1 MVVPLT
7 PIGVLV
13 DPHVM
18 PLTPMGVCSAG
29 VIWRAAMNALSTN
42 YPECYDKTPSWK
54 LDGVTLGG
62 QCPGGSATS
71 SSRRLAEAT
80 HDRDRWHALVSEA
93 KTLFGSLSQIIQRGN
108 AASVM
113 GTLPQ
118 ADLLDVGFVLRL
130 NDDDD
135 CDDGEPCLT
144 GVVIAVSTVDV
155 DAVLGRTASLPCDVA
170 PDAAEDRVYMV
181 LWFRKSGGKPI
192 YSFDVRGRSFNKALQ
207 WSDPGNFGPRAYF
220 ATVARPAAL
229 TLSSVQ
235 LDDEGTYRCRVDF
248 KNSPTRNFQIRL
260 TVIVPPH
267 QMLLYDKSGADVSGV
282 VGPLEEGSALVLV
295 CEVRGGRPEPVVSWL
310 IDGMPAPQYIGVK
323 TDTHVVVN
331 RLELQHLKR
340 EDLNTTFRCRAANT
354 HLVAPQEKSVR
365 LEMNLAPLSVSLVN
379 RPQQLIAGAASTL
392 RCIAEGSRP
401 SAQISWF
408 KDNRSFERE
417 KISDHSNDTRA
428 ISTLVFTPTPL
439 DNGAVIKCIAANPSL
454 PRKAIDDSVQ
464 LNIWWWWWWC
474 VLPVM
479 TYGSETWALTMGLM
493 RKLKVTQRAM
503 ERAMLGVS
511 LRDRIRND
519 DIRNSPLVTLTLGS
533 TLNPHD
539 IKEGDDVYFE
549 CNVRANPR
557 EHRISWFHN
566 DRSVTQNMTSGIIVS
581 TRSLVLQKVTRQE
594 AGGYACKAANARGE
608 TSSEVV
614 RLRVQFFHANGQT
627 CEIDAP
633 VCAEPSPQVVGAALD
648 EALHVRCSVHADP
661 AQVSFLWEF
670 NNSGESF
677 NVSPARYG
685 TVNSSISELRYT
697 PASERDYGAL
707 TCRGTNSVGIQA
719 KPCVFQIVPAARPSP
734 PRNCTVS
741 TGNGSNWIEDS
752 SSQDV
757 GDSLVIRCVAGY
769 DGGLPQLVV
778 LEAFDSIS
786 GLTRFNITAN
796 ETDGVA
802 IFLVPVGALWSIGG
816 NLQLTVHARNDKG
829 NSDRITLHSLA
840 YRDPERRTDGGSG
853 LVAGMSSTTFWAIIL
868 TLVVGFCAVVF
879 IAFLLRRKKAAL
891 PTKQQSPELQLNAGD
906 GQYVVAYTL
915 KPPKQAQPD
924 ILNPPPDGD
933 PLPKRCPEA
942 VKNGPLRDEWS
953 SERGVAHEEPR
964 ALLSP
969 STAAPSKQSSG
980 STTLSRREHLIAE
993 EIPGPESCV

>member
-1 MVVPLT
+1 MSGKMK
-7 PIGVLV
+7 GVLRSLTR
-13 DPHVM
+13 HVVLAM
-18 PLTPMGVCSAG
+18 VSAVLVVG
-29 VIWRAAMNALSTN
+29 TGEWS
-42 YPECYDKTPSWK
+42 ED
-54 LDGVTLGG
+54 
-62 QCPGGSATS
+62 
-71 SSRRLAEAT
+71 AE
-80 HDRDRWHALVSEA
+80 
-93 KTLFGSLSQIIQRGN
+93 
-108 AASVM
+108 
-113 GTLPQ
+113 
-118 ADLLDVGFVLRL
+118 DL
-130 NDDDD
+130 
-135 CDDGEPCLT
+135 
-144 GVVIAVSTVDV
+144 VSTVDV

-464 LNIWWWWWWC
+464 LNI
-474 VLPVM
+474 V
-479 TYGSETWALTMGLM
+479 Y
-493 RKLKVTQRAM
+493 
-503 ERAMLGVS
+503 
-511 LRDRIRND
+511 
-519 DIRNSPLVTLTLGS
+519 SPLVTLTLGS

-614 RLRVQFFHANGQT
+614 RLRVQY
-627 CEIDAP
+627 AP